1 MNILFIVG
9 RIAFVLIFILS
20 GTQKL
25 FDISG
30 TAAMIESKLVVP
42 PILIDLETKL
52 QGLTGMP
59 LPRLLAIVAGVV
71 EIGGGLMIAA
81 NVGTRIAAVALIVFP
96 ALATYLFHDFWAMT
110 GADRTRY
117 ELGANE
123 AGLVVTSVEP
133 TSDAA
138 QKGIGPGDVILQAG
152 GRPVR
157 TPQDLTAAANAAR
170 AAGRPLLLQL
180 DGPRG
185 RRFIAADVGEG

>member
-20 GTQKL
+20 GAQKL

-30 TAAMIESKLVVP
+30 TAAMIESKIVVP

-81 NVGTRIAAVALIVFP
+81 NVGTRIAAAALIVFT
-96 ALATYLFHDFWAMT
+96 ALATYLFHDFWAIT
-110 GADRTRY
+110 GTDRTANMVQAMKNLSMIGALIIFFV
-117 ELGANE
+117 LGTWRPA
-123 AGLVVTSVEP
+123 TSGDRDRD
-133 TSDAA
+133 SDS
-138 QKGIGPGDVILQAG
+138 PY
-152 GRPVR
+152 
-157 TPQDLTAAANAAR
+157 
-170 AAGRPLLLQL
+170 
-180 DGPRG
+180 
-185 RRFIAADVGEG
+185 

>member
-1 MNILFIVG
+1 VEILRNGQRRTLNMRLAERPSERQLASANPTPNV
-9 RIAFVLIFILS
+9 
-20 GTQKL
+20 T
-25 FDISG
+25 
-30 TAAMIESKLVVP
+30 P
-42 PILIDLETKL
+42 PPEE
-52 QGLTGMP
+52 QGG
-59 LPRLLAIVAGVV
+59 AGVAQSSL
-71 EIGGGLMIAA
+71 GLS
-81 NVGTRIAAVALIVFP
+81 VRP
-96 ALATYLFHDFWAMT
+96 MT

-123 AGLVVTSVEP
+123 AGLIVTAVEP

-157 TPQDLTAAANAAR
+157 TLQDLTTAANAAR
-170 AAGRPLLLQL
+170 AAGRPLLLQI

>member
-81 NVGTRIAAVALIVFP
+81 NVGTRIAAAALIVFT

-110 GADRTRY
+110 GADRTANMVQAMKNLSMIGALIIFFVLGTWRPGSNGYRDRDSDSRY
-117 ELGANE
+117 
-123 AGLVVTSVEP
+123 
-133 TSDAA
+133 
-138 QKGIGPGDVILQAG
+138 
-152 GRPVR
+152 
-157 TPQDLTAAANAAR
+157 
-170 AAGRPLLLQL
+170 
-180 DGPRG
+180 
-185 RRFIAADVGEG
+185 

>member
-20 GTQKL
+20 GVQKL

-30 TAAMIESKLVVP
+30 TAAMIESKLIVP

-81 NVGTRIAAVALIVFP
+81 NVGTRIAAVALIVFT

-110 GADRTRY
+110 GADRTANMVQAMKNLSVIGALIIFFV
-117 ELGANE
+117 LGPWRP
-123 AGLVVTSVEP
+123 P
-133 TSDAA
+133 TNGYRDRDSDS
-138 QKGIGPGDVILQAG
+138 PY
-152 GRPVR
+152 
-157 TPQDLTAAANAAR
+157 
-170 AAGRPLLLQL
+170 
-180 DGPRG
+180 
-185 RRFIAADVGEG
+185 

>member
-20 GTQKL
+20 GVQKL

-30 TAAMIESKLVVP
+30 TAAMIESKLIVP

-81 NVGTRIAAVALIVFP
+81 NVGTRIAAVALIVFT

-110 GADRTRY
+110 GADRTANMVQAMKNLSMIGALIIFFV
-117 ELGANE
+117 LGPWRPATN
-123 AGLVVTSVEP
+123 GYRDRN
-133 TSDAA
+133 SDS
-138 QKGIGPGDVILQAG
+138 PY
-152 GRPVR
+152 
-157 TPQDLTAAANAAR
+157 
-170 AAGRPLLLQL
+170 
-180 DGPRG
+180 
-185 RRFIAADVGEG
+185 